1 MDATTL
7 ATDATRYLE
16 AIDLFR
22 SQGLDVKWRS
32 EDDEVGVPR
41 APAGLQRPPRCER
54 CAGPL
59 VRLNGQHV
67 CFRSEPTTEGAPR
80 CQR

>member
-7 ATDATRYLE
+7 APDATRYLE

-22 SQGLDVKWRS
+22 SLGLDVKWRS
-32 EDDEVGVPR
+32 EDDEVGAEP
-41 APAGLQRPPRCER
+41 PQKLQRPPRCRR